1 MVFPLSVRVTLF
13 PSPATFLNPLLGLLN
28 LYLSKT
34 FLKNFV
40 RKLCSTG
47 SETLQDTIEAI
58 VEPDNDNLLQN
69 FIGSDGDNIANDGHI
84 RKLLVLG

>member
-1 MVFPLSVRVTLF
+1 MFP
-13 PSPATFLNPLLGLLN
+13 PATFLKPLN
-28 LYLSKT
+28 LSIGNIY
-34 FLKNFV
+34 FV

-69 FIGSDGDNIANDGHI
+69 FIGGDGDNIANDGHI
-84 RKLLVLG
+84 RKLLVGIKL